1 LSNLVYLDTMGRE
14 NLIGFIS
21 NICGNK
27 EESDSEDNESP
38 RDSETNQSAQAEF
51 LKQYSSSDSENE
63 I

>member
-1 LSNLVYLDTMGRE
+1 VPNLVHLDTVGRE

-27 EESDSEDNESP
+27 EANDSEDDDSP
-38 RDSETNQSAQAEF
+38 RNSEENQSAQAEF
-51 LKQYSSSDSENE
+51 LKQYSCSDSENE